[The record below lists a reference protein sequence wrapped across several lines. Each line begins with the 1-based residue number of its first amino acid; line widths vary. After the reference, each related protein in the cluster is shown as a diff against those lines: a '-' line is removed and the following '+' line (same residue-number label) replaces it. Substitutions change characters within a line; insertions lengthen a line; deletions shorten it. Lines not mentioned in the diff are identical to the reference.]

1 MKSLWNQEEADRCE
15 DELDLRVYSSRLLG
29 RDKTLVLHGGGNTS
43 VKLSEKNILGE
54 EEDILYV
61 KGSGWDLE
69 FIERPGFSPVRMAH
83 LLKLAGLRQLS
94 DSQMVNE
101 LKTHMTVASAPTPS
115 VEAILHATL
124 PYKYVDHT
132 HADAVVTVT
141 NTPNG
146 LQRIQDIYGDK
157 VVILPYCMPGFD
169 LARLCAEQFPAQ
181 VTDATLGM
189 VLMNHGIFSFGETA
203 RESYERMIKLVGL
216 AEDYIKQ
223 QKAWTLL
230 HVNHEVD
237 TRTTK
242 YREIAGLRKAIAER
256 AEKPLLVHFN
266 SGIKYLD
273 FINREDIGDIS
284 QQGPATP
291 DHVIRTKRLPMLG
304 RDVDAYID
312 EYRHYFKNHAAGGKQ
327 AVTMLDPTPRVIL
340 DHELGVGAVGAT
352 AKDAAVVAD
361 IYDHTIDII
370 LRATAL
376 GGYQALPAQDI
387 FDVEYWELEQAKLN
401 RGGAGPVFAG
411 EVAMITGAA
420 SGIGLACVKA
430 MLARGAAVIGLD
442 INDQVETL
450 FQRPDYLGLTCDV
463 SIQQH
468 IVQALDKGVR
478 RFGGL
483 DMLVLNAG
491 IFPKSQPIAKLSNEA
506 WREVMQI
513 NLDASL
519 IFLREAYPL
528 LKLAPQGGRVVMM
541 GSKNVPAPGPGAAAY
556 SVSKAGINQLARVA
570 ALEWGADNIRINTLH
585 PDAVFDTAIW
595 TEEVLKS
602 RAESYGMSVA
612 EYKRKNI
619 LKTEVSSHDV
629 AELAAEM
636 CGPLFAKTTGA
647 QLPVDGGNDRVI

>member
-1 MKSLWNQEEADRCE
+1 MKSLWNQEQAEQCK

-43 VKLSEKNILGE
+43 VKIAEKNILGE
-54 EEDILYV
+54 EETILYV

-69 FIERPGFSPVRMAH
+69 FIERPGFSPVRIAH
-83 LLKLAGLRQLS
+83 LLKLARLKALS

-101 LKTHMTVASAPTPS
+101 LKTNMTVASAPTPS
-115 VEAILHATL
+115 VEAILHAIL

-146 LQRIQDIYGDK
+146 LHRIKDIYGDQ

-169 LARLCAEQFPAQ
+169 LARLCAEEFSKQM
-181 VTDATLGM
+181 TDKTIGM
-189 VLMNHGIFSFGETA
+189 VLMNHGIFSFAETA
-203 RESYERMIKLVGL
+203 GESYARMIKLVGM
-216 AEDYIKQ
+216 AEAYIKQ
-223 QKAWTLL
+223 QKAWELL

-237 TRTTK
+237 EHLSK
-242 YREIAGLRKAIAER
+242 YGEIARLRKDISDR
-256 AEKPLLVHFN
+256 AGKPMIVRFN
-266 SGIKYLD
+266 AGIRNLD
-273 FINREDIGDIS
+273 FISRNDIGDIS

-304 RDVDAYID
+304 RDVDNYID
-312 EYRHYFKNHAAGGKQ
+312 EYTHYFKSHASGGKQ

-340 DHELGVGAVGAT
+340 DHELGVGTVGAS
-352 AKDAAVVAD
+352 AKDAAIVAD
-361 IYDHTIDII
+361 IYEHTIDII

-376 GGYQALPAQDI
+376 GEYQALPAKDI
-387 FDVEYWELEQAKLN
+387 FDVEYWELEQAKLTKA
-401 RGGAGPVFAG
+401 GAGPVFSG
-411 EVAMITGAA
+411 EVALVTGAA
-420 SGIGLACVKA
+420 SGIGLACVA
-430 MLARGAAVIGLD
+430 SLLARGAAVIGLD
-442 INDQVETL
+442 IDDKVESQ

-468 IVQALDKGVR
+468 ILQALEKGVR

-491 IFPKSQPIAKLSNEA
+491 IFPKSRNISELSTET

-513 NLDASL
+513 NLDANL
-519 IFLREAYPL
+519 MLMRETYPL
-528 LKLAPQGGRVVMM
+528 LKLSPQGGRVVMM

-556 SVSKAGINQLARVA
+556 SVSKAGINQLARIA
-570 ALEWGADNIRINTLH
+570 ALEWGPDNIRINTLH

-595 TEEVLKS
+595 TDEVLKG
-602 RAESYGMSVA
+602 RAESYGMTVD